1 VKITD
6 LDIAGV
12 KLIEPKRHGDHR
24 GFFCE
29 TYSKP
34 KFAEAGID
42 LDFVQDNHS
51 KSAAAGTLRGLHF
64 QAPPTPQ
71 AKLVRVVRGA
81 VLDVAVDIRRGSPTF
96 GKHVAAELN
105 EENFH
110 QLLVPVGFAHGF
122 VTLVPDT
129 EVIYKVSGPYA
140 PDCEG
145 GLAWNDPQLA
155 IDWRFTADDVT
166 LSARDREWTTLAEF
180 DSPFVYEEESGGR
193 PA

>member
-1 VKITD
+1 MKITD

-34 KFAEAGID
+34 RFTEAGID

-81 VLDVAVDIRRGSPTF
+81 VLDVAVDIRKGSPTF
-96 GKHVAAELN
+96 GQHVAAELS
-105 EENFH
+105 EDNFH

-145 GLAWNDPQLA
+145 GLAWNDPQLG

-166 LSARDREWTTLAEF
+166 LSARDREWPTLAEF